1 MKTTNLLM
9 LVAGTALTAGVA
21 NADGLTLA
29 QGDTSLSIGGTAQ
42 FRWNS
47 SFRDDNTVG
56 NQDDFTTGFS
66 TPRTR
71 LKAMGTVW
79 SKNLSFY
86 IQGNF
91 GAAGGGTGD
100 GFNLEEAY
108 GKYTWDSGMYAKW
121 GQMTGNLITEENIA
135 DEAQLGMEQGITSKF
150 FSPGYVQG
158 VELGWQGDMW
168 RVAGTFSDG
177 AGTGGTDWNSTSES
191 DYAISVRADVKVFGS
206 DWARFNDFTSWRS
219 ASDNALRIGGGV
231 HFQDGGETGGTA
243 DNQLLI
249 YTIDAQYEAAGWNIF
264 AAGYGSNS
272 DNGVTDND
280 LFGGVIQAGFFVS
293 DQAEIFARWDGLFF
307 DDAAAPGADDNVHF
321 ATVGLNYYVSPES
334 HAAKFTGQVGYALND
349 STGIF
354 ADTTNGFLGD
364 SEDGEISIGAQ
375 FQIMF

>member
-91 GAAGGGTGD
+91 GSAGGGTGD

-108 GKYTWDSGMYAKW
+108 GKYTWDSGLFAMW
-121 GQMTGNLITEENIA
+121 GQMTPFLLTEETVA
-135 DEAQLGMEQGITSKF
+135 DEAQLGMEQGIASKF

-158 VELGWQGDMW
+158 VSLGWQGDMW
-168 RVAGTFSDG
+168 RVVGAFSDG
-177 AGTGGTDWNSTSES
+177 AATNGTDWNSTSES
-191 DYAISVRADVKVFGS
+191 DYALTARVDVKVFGS

-219 ASDNALRIGGGV
+219 ASDNALRVGGGV
-231 HFQDGGETGGTA
+231 HFQDGGETGGTS
-243 DNQLLI
+243 DTQFLTYNL
-249 YTIDAQYEAAGWNIF
+249 DVQYEAAGWNIF
-264 AAGYGSNS
+264 AAGYGSN
-272 DNGVTDND
+272 TDDGTVDTD
-280 LFGGVIQAGFFVS
+280 LFGGAIQAGFFVS

-354 ADTTNGFLGD
+354 SDTTNGFLGD